1 MDVAILYSGGKDS
14 TFAIQ
19 HAMKKGWS
27 IKYLISIKP
36 TRKDCYLFHYAT
48 VEHTKE
54 LAKIINLPH
63 FYVKCN
69 VANPKKEANIV
80 KSIIEKNQ
88 KNKSTKIDALVLGG
102 IGLQETQI
110 GSLQKALLPMHI
122 EVFASHAGD
131 DHDELMEQ
139 MLAQGYEILITQ
151 IASDGLNR
159 WIGRNI
165 TKDNFEQ
172 FKSDSLR
179 YGFHVGGEGG
189 YYDTL
194 VTDAPFFS
202 KKLLADEIKIFME
215 DDFCGHVEISKYK
228 IINKKK
234 LEIRQ

>member
-19 HAMKKGWS
+19 HAIQKGWN
-27 IKYLISIKP
+27 IKYLLSVKP

-54 LAKIINLPH
+54 LSKIINLPH
-63 FYVKCN
+63 FYVKCS
-69 VANPKKEANIV
+69 VANPTKEANIV
-80 KSIIEKNQ
+80 KNVIEKNQ
-88 KNKSTKIDALVLGG
+88 ADKKLKIEALVLGG

-122 EVFASHAGD
+122 EVFASHSGEE
-131 DHDELMEQ
+131 HDELMEQ
-139 MLAQGYEILITQ
+139 MLAYGYEILITQ

-159 WIGRNI
+159 WIGRSI
-165 TKDNFEQ
+165 TKDNFKQ
-172 FKSDSLR
+172 FKEDSVR

-202 KKLLADEIKIFME
+202 KRLLADEIKIFME
-215 DDFCGHVEISKYK
+215 DEFCGHAEISKYK
-228 IINKKK
+228 IKDKKRIE
-234 LEIRQ
+234 LRQ